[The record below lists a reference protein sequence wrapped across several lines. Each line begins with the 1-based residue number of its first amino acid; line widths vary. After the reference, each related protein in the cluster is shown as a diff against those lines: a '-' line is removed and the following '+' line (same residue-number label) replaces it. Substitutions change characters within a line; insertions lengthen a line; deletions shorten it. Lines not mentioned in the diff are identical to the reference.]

1 MDFMKLK
8 HDLINQSEKRKILI
22 LQALR
27 WRLTKADST
36 ELRQRVLASYIA
48 ADILNCRSER
58 MSNNL
63 IDLLKSPNQHI
74 KEFMARLINAFAS
87 LNHGRSYL
95 ASSLDLIKRVF
106 SVLRAE
112 KEDTYTKKNLLAALQ
127 KLSLRHR
134 LQMLMINENL
144 IDYLINLLEDNEKLS
159 DYSLEYAVALFM
171 NLTLKN
177 SGKKKCIK
185 DHTRILKVISELL
198 GNSST
203 VTFAIGNL
211 YKKTIKTQMSK
222 ECENLFEAR
231 LSQSLAIFA

>member
-1 MDFMKLK
+1 MKLK
-8 HDLINQSEKRKILI
+8 HDLINQSEKRKIHI

-36 ELRQRVLASYIA
+36 ELRQRVLTSYIA

-58 MSNNL
+58 ISNNL
-63 IDLLKSPNQHI
+63 IDLLKSPNQNI
-74 KEFMARLINAFAS
+74 KEFMARLINAFSS

-95 ASSLDLIKRVF
+95 ASNLDLIKRVF
-106 SVLRAE
+106 TVLKVE

-144 IDYLINLLEDNEKLS
+144 IDYLIGLLEDNETLS

-177 SGKKKCIK
+177 SGKKKCIT
-185 DHTRILKVISELL
+185 DHRRILKVISELL
-198 GNSST
+198 GNSPT
-203 VTFAIGNL
+203 V
-211 YKKTIKTQMSK
+211 KRQ
-222 ECENLFEAR
+222 LFSFFR
-231 LSQSLAIFA
+231 C